1 MGKLE
6 NQVAIVTGGGR
17 GIGAAIAEE
26 FIAEGAHVIIADIGF
41 TNNETEK
48 QTNISCDI
56 TSEKAINE
64 VVSETIKKFKH
75 IDILVNNAV
84 TKGDVADITELS
96 LESWQYSL
104 DVNLT
109 GAFLCCKKVIP
120 HMIEQNKG
128 SIINIA
134 SQLGQVVTGKS
145 LAYCSSKGAIIQ
157 LSKALALDHARHGI
171 RVNSLS
177 PGAVETPLLI
187 DGYGSIDAAKEF
199 LEKKHILKRLGK
211 PEEIAKAALFLAS
224 NDSSFVTG
232 SDLVVDGGYTAI

>member
-1 MGKLE
+1 M
-6 NQVAIVTGGGR
+6 
-17 GIGAAIAEE
+17 
-26 FIAEGAHVIIADIGF
+26 
-41 TNNETEK
+41 
-48 QTNISCDI
+48 SCDI

-64 VVSETIKKFKH
+64 VVNETIKQFEH

-96 LESWQYSL
+96 LKSWQHSL

-187 DGYGSIDAAKEF
+187 DGYGSMDTAKEF

-224 NDSSFVTG
+224 TDSSFVTG
-232 SDLVVDGGYTAI
+232 SDLLVDGGYTSI